1 MQKYNIL
8 ELNEKLLPELQSI
21 AEELGIKKVS
31 SLKKEELV
39 YRILDEQAISYAG
52 IQAEKMKEKEAKKP
66 VEGRKRGR
74 PAKAASPK
82 VAKAETAEA
91 AESAQQASEKPV
103 AAPADK
109 KEQKEQPERKKR
121 VRIEK
126 KEKVAGAIAPS
137 EDNKEVV
144 VSKEPQ
150 TISMVTE
157 ISAVETPAVVE
168 SPVEKPLLPPVVAE
182 LETEEEALPENTTPV
197 EVAEETTSP
206 QATEEEPKRIVF
218 RHPDAK
224 SVLDQIFPFSAPKP
238 EANKPQPEAA
248 PQQNNPRQNNR
259 QNNHNNNRNNNN
271 ANNNQQAQE
280 KMYEF
285 DGILTGTGV
294 LEMMQDGYG
303 FLRSSDYNY
312 LTSPDDIYV
321 SQSQIKLFGL
331 KTGDVVEGSIR
342 PPKEGEKYFPL
353 VKVDKINGRTP
364 EEVRDRVPFD
374 HLTPLFPDEKFMLTA
389 RKSPKVYDNIAV
401 RVVDLFSPIGKG
413 QRGLIVAQPK
423 TGKTMLLKDIAN
435 AIAYNH
441 PEVYMIILLID
452 ERPEEVTDMARSVDA
467 EVIASTF
474 DEPAERHVKIAEI
487 VLNKAKRM
495 VECGHDVVILLDSIT
510 RLARAYNTV
519 QPASGKVLSGGVD
532 ANALQKP
539 KRFFGAARNIEN
551 GGSLTILATA
561 LTETGSKMD
570 DVIFEEFKG
579 TGNMELQLDRKLAN
593 KRIYPAVDITASST
607 RRDDLLQDESTLN
620 RMWVLRKYL
629 SDMNSMEAMEF
640 VKQRMEQTVDNME
653 FLASMN
659 G

>member
-182 LETEEEALPENTTPV
+182 LETEEEAALPENTTPV

-321 SQSQIKLFGL
+321 SQSQI
-331 KTGDVVEGSIR
+331 
-342 PPKEGEKYFPL
+342 
-353 VKVDKINGRTP
+353 
-364 EEVRDRVPFD
+364 
-374 HLTPLFPDEKFMLTA
+374 
-389 RKSPKVYDNIAV
+389 
-401 RVVDLFSPIGKG
+401 
-413 QRGLIVAQPK
+413 
-423 TGKTMLLKDIAN
+423 
-435 AIAYNH
+435 
-441 PEVYMIILLID
+441 
-452 ERPEEVTDMARSVDA
+452 
-467 EVIASTF
+467 
-474 DEPAERHVKIAEI
+474 
-487 VLNKAKRM
+487 
-495 VECGHDVVILLDSIT
+495 
-510 RLARAYNTV
+510 
-519 QPASGKVLSGGVD
+519 
-532 ANALQKP
+532 
-539 KRFFGAARNIEN
+539 
-551 GGSLTILATA
+551 
-561 LTETGSKMD
+561 
-570 DVIFEEFKG
+570 
-579 TGNMELQLDRKLAN
+579 
-593 KRIYPAVDITASST
+593 
-607 RRDDLLQDESTLN
+607 
-620 RMWVLRKYL
+620 
-629 SDMNSMEAMEF
+629 
-640 VKQRMEQTVDNME
+640 
-653 FLASMN
+653 
-659 G
+659 

>member
-66 VEGRKRGR
+66 AEGRKRGR
-74 PAKAASPK
+74 PAKSPK
-82 VAKAETAEA
+82 VAKAETAET
-91 AESAQQASEKPV
+91 AESTQQAPEKLV
-103 AAPADK
+103 TAPADK

-150 TISMVTE
+150 TISTVTE
-157 ISAVETPAVVE
+157 ISAVETPAVAE

-182 LETEEEALPENTTPV
+182 LETEEEAALPENTTPV
-197 EVAEETTSP
+197 EV
-206 QATEEEPKRIVF
+206 F
-218 RHPDAK
+218 RHPAAK

-467 EVIASTF
+467 EVSASTY
-474 DEPAERHVKIAEI
+474 
-487 VLNKAKRM
+487 
-495 VECGHDVVILLDSIT
+495 GT
-510 RLARAYNTV
+510 
-519 QPASGKVLSGGVD
+519 
-532 ANALQKP
+532 
-539 KRFFGAARNIEN
+539 
-551 GGSLTILATA
+551 
-561 LTETGSKMD
+561 TG
-570 DVIFEEFKG
+570 F
-579 TGNMELQLDRKLAN
+579 R
-593 KRIYPAVDITASST
+593 
-607 RRDDLLQDESTLN
+607 
-620 RMWVLRKYL
+620 
-629 SDMNSMEAMEF
+629 
-640 VKQRMEQTVDNME
+640 
-653 FLASMN
+653 
-659 G
+659 

>member
-182 LETEEEALPENTTPV
+182 LETEEEAALPENTTPV

-224 SVLDQIFPFSAPKP
+224 SVLDQIPLR
-238 EANKPQPEAA
+238 
-248 PQQNNPRQNNR
+248 NPRLTNLNPR
-259 QNNHNNNRNNNN
+259 PLPSRI
-271 ANNNQQAQE
+271 
-280 KMYEF
+280 
-285 DGILTGTGV
+285 ILDRTIDRIIIITTV
-294 LEMMQDGYG
+294 ITITLIT
-303 FLRSSDYNY
+303 
-312 LTSPDDIYV
+312 TSR
-321 SQSQIKLFGL
+321 L
-331 KTGDVVEGSIR
+331 KRKCMS
-342 PPKEGEKYFPL
+342 
-353 VKVDKINGRTP
+353 
-364 EEVRDRVPFD
+364 
-374 HLTPLFPDEKFMLTA
+374 LTA
-389 RKSPKVYDNIAV
+389 S
-401 RVVDLFSPIGKG
+401 L
-413 QRGLIVAQPK
+413 Q
-423 TGKTMLLKDIAN
+423 
-435 AIAYNH
+435 
-441 PEVYMIILLID
+441 
-452 ERPEEVTDMARSVDA
+452 
-467 EVIASTF
+467 
-474 DEPAERHVKIAEI
+474 EPACWR
-487 VLNKAKRM
+487 
-495 VECGHDVVILLDSIT
+495 
-510 RLARAYNTV
+510 
-519 QPASGKVLSGGVD
+519 
-532 ANALQKP
+532 
-539 KRFFGAARNIEN
+539 
-551 GGSLTILATA
+551 
-561 LTETGSKMD
+561 
-570 DVIFEEFKG
+570 
-579 TGNMELQLDRKLAN
+579 
-593 KRIYPAVDITASST
+593 
-607 RRDDLLQDESTLN
+607 
-620 RMWVLRKYL
+620 
-629 SDMNSMEAMEF
+629 
-640 VKQRMEQTVDNME
+640 
-653 FLASMN
+653 
-659 G
+659 